1 MASQP
6 VQPVNLA
13 YLRNQQRFPPTKAYD
28 AEAKLSNKPLNFP
41 DSNRNGS
48 PPLASINNQFLKN
61 HHPSSANT
69 LRSDTHVQYLKG
81 TTETSKPMS
90 PASLALQKNIP
101 IQTSNSPV
109 EGAKRSPARQKV
121 SYSGIYDGGSL
132 AAPHPSFMNAPKG
145 ISPPLP
151 SLDSPL
157 VVSSTQVDS
166 EREVQAKAKRLLR
179 FNVELS
185 QPMRKLQDLVKHKPL
200 GKKHG
205 ATVDPR
211 SVNGC
216 PADETQASAS
226 GGTLAEYGGSDS
238 SDAVIGLCPD
248 MCPESEREERER
260 KGDLDKYERLNGER
274 NQTTQY
280 LAVKKYNRTA
290 ERDADLIRPLPV
302 LQKTIDYL
310 LDMLDQPYSDNFLG
324 IYNFLWDRMRA
335 IRMDLRMQHIF
346 NQDAITMLEQMIRLH
361 IIAMHELCEYEKGE
375 GFSEG
380 FDAHL
385 NIEQMNKTSVE
396 LFQIYDDHRKKGKS
410 METEKEFR
418 GYYALLKLD
427 RHPGYKVEPA
437 ELSLDLAKMAPEV
450 RCSPE
455 IMFAR
460 NVARA
465 CRTGNYIAFFRLA
478 KQATYLQACLMHAH
492 FAKTRTQALA
502 SLHIGLQNNQGIP
515 VQHIV
520 KWLGMEGE
528 DIEALLEYHGFV
540 LRKYEEMYMVKV
552 GLFRNSDN
560 DFPTKCSELVR
571 QKRSHGV
578 IDDVY
583 SGPSISCLREDR
595 EFAPNIVSMMD
606 QGATSSLEAL
616 PATVED
622 EMPDFEA
629 ESIEVVTSEL
639 DEEAATVVS
648 GEHEGDMVEATFSEA
663 SFIPVDPFARN
674 LMPVEYDLVDE
685 PIEDSPGEGMT
696 EEMSMPKFEENIIQ
710 NGAIGRSNSNYV
722 KESENSE
729 HEIASDSK
737 SEMVAS
743 KPTHQQKEKLSNE
756 KLKNILRKWKQQ
768 ALVQRDTR
776 ERKLFLARVALSSLS
791 LGPPIRFSQPQPNH
805 ATGSLDIDQAARNRF
820 SRLSKSLSRLNVSEL
835 VAATLSAR
843 NPYAKCICWKLVVYI
858 QGNVLE
864 NHTYDLA
871 SKWLLSKLRGNNMEE
886 DDDELIVSS
895 SNLSIWKKWI
905 DSQISPQQ
913 TCCLSVIRETIIGN
927 GMPSSED
934 DIVSGMSCAM
944 FLVSKAIPYETQRN
958 RLHNL
963 VQSLPPGSS
972 LPLLIVCIDIQK
984 DEASD
989 SPLVLIQRLGL
1000 QDVDKTKINFFSI
1013 IFLAGDHSQ
1022 EQLNCFFEDDNLR
1035 DGLQWLAEHSPL
1047 QPALR
1052 LVNIRE
1058 LVANYLKCSL
1068 EVIENIDS
1076 SKVGPEHCVLAFNE
1090 AIARSAEEIL
1100 AAASINPTHWP
1111 CPEINLLDK
1120 SSTEQ
1125 IATQLFLPNIDWNSA
1140 SRIQSLVHKLEECRL
1155 PSFPDISFWLN
1166 QGYPLPQQIQEHKL
1180 ALEECLVRYL
1190 TQSCHLLT
1198 EDLATVEANVMLQKG
1213 VGLELHGSSYHIVP
1227 RWIAVFRR
1235 IYNWQ
1240 LMKLANLRLSD
1251 AYILDRP
1258 CGIDSP
1264 SRSGVAAL
1272 PGLTLRILDENSSFE
1287 VEDASHSLST
1297 KPTFDEMFG
1306 VICDKPLVQQPV
1318 STSSEGVPVV
1328 FGEAADLSLTS
1339 NKDMDVDIGRNSL
1352 LSEVSPTKRD
1362 KQEVAP
1368 SPAKTPDK
1376 LAVLLQQC
1384 RQVQDKI
1391 DEKLALYF

>member
-1 MASQP
+1 M
-6 VQPVNLA
+6 NC
-13 YLRNQQRFPPTKAYD
+13 
-28 AEAKLSNKPLNFP
+28 
-41 DSNRNGS
+41 
-48 PPLASINNQFLKN
+48 
-61 HHPSSANT
+61 
-69 LRSDTHVQYLKG
+69 
-81 TTETSKPMS
+81 
-90 PASLALQKNIP
+90 
-101 IQTSNSPV
+101 
-109 EGAKRSPARQKV
+109 RSPARQKV

-132 AAPHPSFMNAPKG
+132 AAPHPSFLDAPRR

-151 SLDSPL
+151 SLDSPS

-166 EREVQAKAKRLLR
+166 ERLDVSHPRFNNLGKSPSVHSRSPPRQVIPPVESYSDSYDSGTLPLKSTHLNAPKRTRSPPLRSAAAPLDLASAQADDDGEVQAKAKRLLR

-185 QPMRKLQDLVKHKPL
+185 QPMRKLQDLVKNKPL
-200 GKKHG
+200 GKKQYG
-205 ATVDPR
+205 ATVDTR
-211 SVNGC
+211 TMNDH
-216 PADETQASAS
+216 PADATQASAS
-226 GGTLAEYGGSDS
+226 GCTLPEYGGSEA

-302 LQKTIDYL
+302 LQKTVDYL
-310 LDMLDQPYSDNFLG
+310 LDMLGQPYSDNFLG

-410 METEKEFR
+410 VETEKEFR

-427 RHPGYKVEPA
+427 RHPGYRVEPA

-450 RCSPE
+450 RCSSE

-478 KQATYLQACLMHAH
+478 KRATYLQACLMHAH
-492 FAKTRTQALA
+492 FAKIRTQALA
-502 SLHIGLQNNQGIP
+502 SLHSGLQNNQGIP

-552 GLFRNSDN
+552 GLFGNSDN
-560 DFPTKCSELVR
+560 DFPTKCSELVH
-571 QKRSHGV
+571 QKRSDRV

-583 SGPSISCLREDR
+583 SGQSISCLREDR
-595 EFAPNIVSMMD
+595 EFAPDIVSMVD
-606 QGATSSLEAL
+606 QGATSSLEPL
-616 PATVED
+616 PATIED
-622 EMPDFEA
+622 EMLDFKA
-629 ESIEVVTSEL
+629 ESIEVVTPEI
-639 DEEAATVVS
+639 DEGAATVVS

-663 SFIPVDPFARN
+663 SFIRVDPFVRN
-674 LMPVEYDLVDE
+674 SMPLEYDLVDE

-710 NGAIGRSNSNYV
+710 NGAIGRSDSNYV
-722 KESENSE
+722 KKSENSQ
-729 HEIASDSK
+729 HQMASDSK
-737 SEMVAS
+737 SEMMAS

-756 KLKNILRKWKQQ
+756 KMKIILRKWKQQ
-768 ALVQRDTR
+768 ALVQRETR
-776 ERKLFLARVALSSLS
+776 ERKLFLASVALSSLS
-791 LGPPIRFSQPQPNH
+791 LGPPIRFCQPRPNH

-820 SRLSKSLSRLNVSEL
+820 SRLTKSWSRLNVSEL
-835 VAATLSAR
+835 VAASLSAR
-843 NPYAKCICWKLVVYI
+843 NPYAKCICWKLVVYV

-864 NHTYDLA
+864 NRTYDLA
-871 SKWLLSKLRGNNMEE
+871 SKWLLSKLRGNNTEE
-886 DDDELIVSS
+886 NDDDELIVSS

-913 TCCLSVIRETIIGN
+913 MCCLSVIREAIIGN
-927 GMPSSED
+927 GTPSSED
-934 DIVSGMSCAM
+934 DIISGISCAM
-944 FLVSKAIPYETQRN
+944 FLVSKAIPFETQRN

-963 VQSLPPGSS
+963 VKSLPPGSS

-1022 EQLNCFFEDDNLR
+1022 EQLDYFFEDDNLR
-1035 DGLQWLAEHSPL
+1035 EGLQWLAEHSPL

-1052 LVNIRE
+1052 LVNVRE

-1076 SKVGPEHCVLAFNE
+1076 SKMGPEHCVLAFNE
-1090 AIARSAEEIL
+1090 AVARSAEEIL

-1120 SSTEQ
+1120 SRTEQ
-1125 IATQLFLPNIDWNSA
+1125 IATQLFLPSVDWNSA
-1140 SRIQSLVHKLEECRL
+1140 ARIQSLVDKLEECRL
-1155 PSFPDISFWLN
+1155 PSFPDISYWLN

-1180 ALEECLVRYL
+1180 ALEECLVWYL

-1198 EDLATVEANVMLQKG
+1198 EDLATVEANVMVQKG

-1240 LMKLANLRLSD
+1240 LMKLANLRLPD

-1258 CGIDSP
+1258 CGMDSP
-1264 SRSGVAAL
+1264 SQSGVAAL
-1272 PGLTLRILDENSSFE
+1272 PGPTLRILDDNSSFE

-1306 VICDKPLVQQPV
+1306 IICDKPLAEQPV
-1318 STSSEGVPVV
+1318 LTSSEGVPVV
-1328 FGEAADLSLTS
+1328 FGEAADLSLPS

-1352 LSEVSPTKRD
+1352 PSEVSPTKRD

-1368 SPAKTPDK
+1368 ATVKTAGK
-1376 LAVLLQQC
+1376 LAVLVQQC
-1384 RQVQDKI
+1384 RRVQDKI